1 MILGVIGRNWCRGRR
16 CLCIFVSAAESSAK
30 EKQQVKKCWCW
41 AKVIESR
48 RQTSVRSDRWCC
60 STKPHQSGDRTAAQ
74 ANLLCH
80 QLSTSKRF
88 FLKRKKIQRMIRQ
101 TPSGGKDI
109 TAVFCVH
116 KSIFI
121 VSFYPALQALYGLWL
136 NIHAGISLCQS
147 RRTER
152 AASDGS
158 QTNSHWGKWVKLI
171 CTWSFI
177 LYYKTISLLSL
188 SVAQTEDADWR
199 KTAKVVKK
207 EQWFPAALLFLIL
220 HTFFPFNVLIHTHFE
235 VCVDT
240 ISAGVSYSLLRLFKN
255 EAMGL
260 WCQTSKR
267 SLWMKMAR
275 DMSAS

>member
-1 MILGVIGRNWCRGRR
+1 MVETDAVGDAACVSLCLQLRVRQRKNNRWRNADAEPKSSRAEGKP
-16 CLCIFVSAAESSAK
+16 VSGQTDGAAPQNPTNQVTELQP
-30 EKQQVKKCWCW
+30 KQTYYAISYQHL
-41 AKVIESR
+41 R
-48 RQTSVRSDRWCC
+48 D
-60 STKPHQSGDRTAAQ
+60 
-74 ANLLCH
+74 
-80 QLSTSKRF
+80 F